1 MALMS
6 EAQTRFLD
14 ALERFERA
22 AGELLQKQMSGQQ
35 VFEQLRA
42 LRAEHAALAAENRAL
57 RAQNSAI
64 SARLEQAISG
74 LRETLGN

>member
-1 MALMS
+1 MVLIS
-6 EAQTRFLD
+6 EAQTRFLG

-22 AGELLQKQMSGQQ
+22 AGALLQRQPA
-35 VFEQLRA
+35 FEQLRA
-42 LRAEHAALAAENRAL
+42 LQTEHATLAAENRSL
-57 RAQNSAI
+57 RAQNAAI